1 MAAILK
7 GATCGSQ
14 GFLQLN
20 VFGTHLVI
28 GLESWLSQKWFKF
41 QIYTPPPCLNQKLA
55 ENEKSSE
62 TRILVALLIKV
73 ILIQRAWRI
82 DGSTHS
88 QEVFASFGF
97 DLSKVIGVSSSDAW
111 CSNSED
117 LWMIGGCCDA
127 HRQRTRSIW
136 MQMDAVVF
144 GKSVVQLFKLWSCK
158 PQPNIANTQGIE
170 WLVQSCFYPVGKK
183 CHESLDLCMTYGVDL
198 ELSSRLSQGPSKACA
213 HTKPRIYPRNA
224 LASAVWG
231 EVPHGKIE
239 SIPTNVGAESI

>member
-1 MAAILK
+1 MAAILQVRHV
-7 GATCGSQ
+7 GLRVSAAQ
-14 GFLQLN
+14 F
-20 VFGTHLVI
+20 FGTRFFM
-28 GLESWLSQKWFKF
+28 GLESWLSQKCFKF

-82 DGSTHS
+82 HGSTHS
-88 QEVFASFGF
+88 QEVFASYGF

-127 HRQRTRSIW
+127 HRQRTRSVW

-170 WLVQSCFYPVGKK
+170 CLVQRCFYPVGKK

-213 HTKPRIYPRNA
+213 LKRKHVQSKHTGIW
-224 LASAVWG
+224 LLF
-231 EVPHGKIE
+231 
-239 SIPTNVGAESI
+239 PTSPSSF